1 MSNVYIYMMRESEV
15 LTEMFLWSLHH
26 LVRLSSFLA
35 LDRLESITSGER
47 MHGSTLFKREME
59 TDLSVLLQV
68 VFERLDVV
76 VEAELRHR
84 EQNVFSVDRL
94 ALLLLTSL
102 AGSEKITTDAEN
114 QEYK

>member
-1 MSNVYIYMMRESEV
+1 
-15 LTEMFLWSLHH
+15 
-26 LVRLSSFLA
+26 
-35 LDRLESITSGER
+35 
-47 MHGSTLFKREME
+47 ME

-102 AGSEKITTDAEN
+102 AGSEKMTTAAEN